1 MSTGKKEKSLVS
13 KIFIIFLGVVL
24 TIYTLSLI
32 VTLIWGFVTSLKSD
46 IDFNIYDNIIGM
58 PNLEWSREQFLHFK
72 NYIDIFSNFVIHTE
86 TSFFV
91 GNTPVGHE
99 STDGIFS
106 MLINTLIYAGI
117 GAFLHSFIPAIM
129 GYMCAKYKNV
139 VAGFLYALNL
149 IVMIIPL
156 VGTQSATISVL
167 RALNLYDNY
176 AGILCLKFTFMG
188 TYFIVFHGY
197 FEGLPD
203 SYSEAAE
210 IDGASQFQILL
221 SIILPLTW
229 KMIATVFLIQF
240 VALWNDY
247 QTAMLYMPTHPTLAY
262 GVYFLSIGSNKGT
275 FAFVPAKTAS
285 CMMLAI
291 PILIIFII
299 FKDKLMGNVTMGG
312 IKG

>member
-1 MSTGKKEKSLVS
+1 MNKQKKEKDLVS
-13 KIFIIFLGVVL
+13 KIFITFLGIILMVYAVS
-24 TIYTLSLI
+24 IIITLF
-32 VTLIWGFVTSLKSD
+32 WGLLTSLKSD
-46 IDFNIYDNIIGM
+46 VDFNIYDNVMGL
-58 PNLEWSREQFLHFK
+58 PSLEWSKEQFLYLK
-72 NYIDIFSNFVIHTE
+72 NYSDIFSDFVIRTE
-86 TSFFV
+86 VSFFV
-91 GNTPVGHE
+91 GDTPVGHE
-99 STDGIFS
+99 STDGVFS
-106 MLINTLIYAGI
+106 MFVNTLIYAGI
-117 GAFLHSFIPAIM
+117 GAFLHSFIPAVM
-129 GYMCAKYKNV
+129 GYMCAKYKNS
-139 VAGFLYALNL
+139 VAVFLYALNL
-149 IVMIIPL
+149 IVMIIPI
-156 VGTQSATISVL
+156 VGTHSATISVL

-188 TYFIVFHGY
+188 MYFIVFHAY

-210 IDGASQFQILL
+210 VDGASQLHILL
-221 SIILPLTW
+221 SIILPLTV

-240 VALWNDY
+240 VAAWNDY
-247 QTAMLYMPTHPTLAY
+247 QTALLYMPTHPTLAY